1 MGVRPLREDMTKG
14 TSSFGKRHNKS
25 HTVCRRCGKRSY
37 HIQKKTCACCG
48 YPSARIR
55 SYNWSVKAIRRRT
68 TGSGRMRY
76 MKHLHS
82 LGNKCTEE
90 DSCGTRND
98 RDVYRCI

>member
-1 MGVRPLREDMTKG
+1 MGDHQSKRERNMTKG

-76 MKHLHS
+76 MKL
-82 LGNKCTEE
+82 LPRRAKNQFRE
-90 DSCGTRND
+90 GTQAIKSKKN
-98 RDVYRCI
+98 

>member
-1 MGVRPLREDMTKG
+1 MGDQRRAKMTKG

-76 MKHLHS
+76 MKHLPRRAK
-82 LGNKCTEE
+82 NQFRE
-90 DSCGTRND
+90 GTKAVSKKRAE
-98 RDVYRCI
+98 